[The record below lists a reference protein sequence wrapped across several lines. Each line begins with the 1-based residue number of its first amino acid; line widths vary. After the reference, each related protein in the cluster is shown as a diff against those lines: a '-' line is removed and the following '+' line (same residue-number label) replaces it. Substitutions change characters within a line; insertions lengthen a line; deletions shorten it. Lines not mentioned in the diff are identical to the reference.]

1 MLEVKDE
8 ILDGNAKYNI
18 TPNDDG
24 TFSIELVTPVIQEG
38 TPLNK
43 KLFNSIIENN
53 IVLNDLDDLEI
64 LSGTVTNA
72 GAGWNSVT
80 FKEAFSGVPE
90 VVAIPIGETYRV
102 QIKSITATSF
112 LYRIVNDTVDT
123 SVVLDSKVTTGSYYT
138 ASGTSIDA
146 PHSSRTL
153 VTGVSVSIS
162 SATSSR
168 VESTTSST
176 IQFSYI
182 AIYNGKD

>member
-53 IVLNDLDDLEI
+53 IILSDLDDLEI

-72 GAGWNSVT
+72 GSGWNSVT

-112 LYRIVNDTVDT
+112 LYRIVNDTIST
-123 SVVLDSKVTTGSYYT
+123 SVSLDTKVTTGSFYT
-138 ASGTSIDA
+138 GDYSYGEA
-146 PHSSRTL
+146 HSKTTL
-153 VTGVSVSIS
+153 VTGVSTSVS

-168 VESTTSST
+168 AESTTSST